1 MEIGGLFWFN
11 SNNFLI
17 WRLVRGVPPIL
28 FFSTL
33 ENFSMK
39 KTLIALAAVA
49 VSSAAMAQVTMSG
62 YINMQYN
69 KASSTAASTLGMN
82 DAGLTFTASED
93 LGNGLTATG
102 VFNIDS
108 LADRAAAAYNGDSS
122 ISLSGGFGTIAST
135 RARSSHMAS
144 SGAVFGASI
153 GKGFNDGVV
162 FTRSETQTISYTSP
176 ELVPGL
182 RVAVAESRVAATQS
196 VKTNV
201 IGATYTAGALS
212 LGVQNKSLNDAA
224 VAATGQEDS
233 QTEGFVRYNAGVA
246 YGSKQTATGEA
257 VTSYGVSVPMGA
269 FTVGFDAASRGDAEF
284 MNYGVRYAL
293 SKRTVLHVSK
303 GSYQTTATNDTD
315 QTRIRLAHSF

>member
-1 MEIGGLFWFN
+1 
-11 SNNFLI
+11 
-17 WRLVRGVPPIL
+17 
-28 FFSTL
+28 
-33 ENFSMK
+33 MK

-49 VSSAAMAQVTMSG
+49 VSSAAMAQATISG

-201 IGATYTAGALS
+201 IGATYTAGPLS
-212 LGVQNKSLNDAA
+212 LGVQKKSLNDAA

-246 YGSKQTATGEA
+246 LIGVGYGSKQTATGKA

>member
-1 MEIGGLFWFN
+1 
-11 SNNFLI
+11 
-17 WRLVRGVPPIL
+17 
-28 FFSTL
+28 
-33 ENFSMK
+33 MK

-201 IGATYTAGALS
+201 IGATYTAGPLS
-212 LGVQNKSLNDAA
+212 LGVQKKSLNDAA

-246 YGSKQTATGEA
+246 LIGVGYGSKQTATGKA

-303 GSYQTTATNDTD
+303 GSFQTTATNDTD

>member
-1 MEIGGLFWFN
+1 
-11 SNNFLI
+11 
-17 WRLVRGVPPIL
+17 
-28 FFSTL
+28 
-33 ENFSMK
+33 MK

-93 LGNGLTATG
+93 LGNGLKATG

-108 LADRAAAAYNGDSS
+108 LADRAANALNGDSS

-201 IGATYTAGALS
+201 IGATYTAGPLS
-212 LGVQNKSLNDAA
+212 LGVQKKSLNDAA

-246 YGSKQTATGEA
+246 LIGVGYGSKQTATGKA

-303 GSYQTTATNDTD
+303 GSFQTTATNDTD